1 MISINMLSLINDRL
15 RAIFPGY
22 LDTPFSGINV
32 LLYRDFFQLPPVS
45 SPPLYTILKEKATPT
60 IIKGSGLY

>member
-1 MISINMLSLINDRL
+1 MISINMLSLINDHL

-32 LLYRDFFQLPPVS
+32 LLYRDFF
-45 SPPLYTILKEKATPT
+45 
-60 IIKGSGLY
+60 